1 MKGSCRPLGAW
12 CALVSWSCC
21 LHAYLLSHLQQLWSS
36 MPTSEVEAGLSI
48 LLQYFTQFLCKQ
60 AGAESRRFLL
70 ACRALFPVL
79 KVAMGS
85 LRLLSPATM
94 LLNFSC
100 SSAAVLR
107 AFTCSSH
114 HLVAHGHHLGLGASG
129 VSSLGSRNTCS
140 TCGTACRMR
149 LVDVGYP
156 YPSLQQGALPF
167 RAHLSWCAGQETKP
181 ILLLK
186 LMVLG
191 RAGLPH
197 AFGLSKL
204 KAQRRKEGWERSA
217 HSLHTHSF
225 HWQAVRGSGQP
236 KEEQS
241 PLPASSACP
250 LLSSSSVGSRA
261 LS

>member
-1 MKGSCRPLGAW
+1 MQPKAAQGSCSPPRPPSCQRVTLSAGGSHGPSSSLEAPGPVKGSCRPLGAW

-21 LHAYLLSHLQQLWSS
+21 LYAYLLSHLQQLWSS

-129 VSSLGSRNTCS
+129 VSSLGSWNTCS

-156 YPSLQQGALPF
+156 YPSLQQGGAALQGSSF
-167 RAHLSWCAGQETKP
+167 LVCWSGDKTHSLAETDGAGQSWAAP
-181 ILLLK
+181 C
-186 LMVLG
+186 
-191 RAGLPH
+191 
-197 AFGLSKL
+197 FWS
-204 KAQRRKEGWERSA
+204 Q
-217 HSLHTHSF
+217 
-225 HWQAVRGSGQP
+225 
-236 KEEQS
+236 
-241 PLPASSACP
+241 
-250 LLSSSSVGSRA
+250 
-261 LS
+261 